1 MMLKSNTIQ
10 QSPMNGS
17 IVTDGLPSGIMDQN
31 EVEHESWHT
40 TLHEFSEM
48 ENNNNNMEEP
58 KENDQVIEVTTAVWA
73 IVEEESDE
81 PMNGFTK
88 DEEETKSI
96 EAPMKL
102 DPVPI
107 KTGENDLQWKILPN
121 TKVVPSV
128 QKSRKMYIPRSLSLT
143 EKELKEAQ
151 LLSDNDASQLSPLGS
166 CSKGAQLFHRRRQR
180 IKAFEEKKLAQQS
193 GIQHGVNLADLQ
205 KKELQLGFQKPSH
218 FYSMEE
224 TSTNH
229 GSTGGT
235 DDMWGD
241 ETKESDFPPI
251 DKRAPSPSASEEDHQ
266 GPLSAYLKETLM
278 VSNSNTNGLVIET
291 NQEAETPVKKEQNGS
306 LNTQYCEVH
315 LTLSKPISVSN
326 RTAKPFGGQSSA
338 KRNVYSSEKSPTI
351 DLPPPPTYAETLSS
365 PPPVSRVRSP
375 PAYSA
380 LYPIEPAD
388 ITPVQQGIH
397 YGETRLAPQPK
408 TGILETIAA
417 RKGPKKSMFTFIEK
431 PKMAP
436 NPELLS
442 MVQNADERRKHR
454 DHPRE
459 LATEDEPFALGAE
472 ASNFQN
478 KSPNAA
484 NNADQADRIHD
495 WSSSLKSPGL
505 SPKPPLMPVQA
516 LSEDKGKGAELFARR
531 QSRMERFVVENTT
544 PLDSIRS
551 PSPTMSLPPS
561 WKFASKTPP
570 PSFIQPKNNQRPPKL
585 PASAP
590 VTNTVSDSVQAQKE
604 LELSKLQPYQ
614 LQSSLFILSPTKD
627 PVSSLPKAAP
637 PPKPMVVESH
647 RFNRQTSCPTS
658 PVVPSPSMYSPTYFQ
673 AIRSPSSVNMSPSP
687 APDTPPNYG
696 RRTPTNYA
704 SPLSPVPFS
713 STMVSSPRNKTI
725 MQAPRPTFSAKNA
738 GLESQKPGFSYNRA
752 LQHQGSLDGWASS
765 SASLQS
771 FDEGLVIRSP
781 PPPRCLSPAWSDRSQ
796 SPSPLRI
803 ENDLKGGN
811 QMKALLARNIINAAK
826 RKSTSPWGVTSPQ
839 SPIHISTPWS
849 PTIRNGS
856 SLPATPRARRS
867 PTGSDISVESE
878 DSGAKSPVFRSYPF
892 SPKGWYGSL
901 RLKRDSLP
909 SSSPFP
915 YTP

>member
-1 MMLKSNTIQ
+1 MMLKSNTVQ

-17 IVTDGLPSGIMDQN
+17 IVADGLPSGIIDQN

-40 TLHEFSEM
+40 TLNEFSEM
-48 ENNNNNMEEP
+48 ENNNNNNMEEP
-58 KENDQVIEVTTAVWA
+58 RENDQVIEVTTAVWA

-81 PMNGFTK
+81 PSNGFTK
-88 DEEETKSI
+88 DEEETKSV
-96 EAPMKL
+96 EAPLKL

-121 TKVVPSV
+121 TKVVQSV

-151 LLSDNDASQLSPLGS
+151 LLSDNDASQLSPSGS
-166 CSKGAQLFHRRRQR
+166 CSKGAQLFHKRRQR

-193 GIQHGVNLADLQ
+193 VVQHGIKLGDLK
-205 KKELQLGFQKPSH
+205 KKELQFGFQKPSH

-235 DDMWGD
+235 DDIWVD
-241 ETKESDFPPI
+241 ETKESDFLPI

-291 NQEAETPVKKEQNGS
+291 NQEPETPVKKEQNGS
-306 LNTQYCEVH
+306 PNTQYCEVT

-338 KRNVYSSEKSPTI
+338 KRNVYSSEKSPII

-380 LYPIEPAD
+380 LYPIEPAN
-388 ITPVQQGIH
+388 ITPVQEGIN

-442 MVQNADERRKHR
+442 MVQNADERQKHR

-484 NNADQADRIHD
+484 NSADQANRIHD

-505 SPKPPLMPVQA
+505 SPKPPLMPVQT

-531 QSRMERFVVENTT
+531 QSRMERFVVENST

-570 PSFIQPKNNQRPPKL
+570 PSFIQPKNNQRSPKL
-585 PASAP
+585 PVSAP
-590 VTNTVSDSVQAQKE
+590 VTNTVSESVQAQKE
-604 LELSKLQPYQ
+604 LELSKRQPYQ

-673 AIRSPSSVNMSPSP
+673 SIRSPSSVNMSPSP
-687 APDTPPNYG
+687 GPDTPPSYG
-696 RRTPTNYA
+696 RRTPTNHA

-713 STMVSSPRNKTI
+713 NAMVSSPRNKTVI
-725 MQAPRPTFSAKNA
+725 QAPRPTFSAKNA
-738 GLESQKPGFSYNRA
+738 GLESQVWK
-752 LQHQGSLDGWASS
+752 
-765 SASLQS
+765 
-771 FDEGLVIRSP
+771 
-781 PPPRCLSPAWSDRSQ
+781 
-796 SPSPLRI
+796 PSPYY
-803 ENDLKGGN
+803 K
-811 QMKALLARNIINAAK
+811 
-826 RKSTSPWGVTSPQ
+826 
-839 SPIHISTPWS
+839 
-849 PTIRNGS
+849 
-856 SLPATPRARRS
+856 
-867 PTGSDISVESE
+867 
-878 DSGAKSPVFRSYPF
+878 
-892 SPKGWYGSL
+892 
-901 RLKRDSLP
+901 
-909 SSSPFP
+909 
-915 YTP
+915 